1 MCTKDEERLG
11 QKGLAYL
18 EENAIT
24 ARVMRQLLSNG
35 VTRFIALLEYLR
47 PSLPEIGGERQ
58 LLNEIREILQVL
70 EDYRLVEIRRPNGDD
85 FAALDWHAF
94 PSRFALMNSSKIRR
108 IADRARGATVGA
120 E

>member
-1 MCTKDEERLG
+1 MCMEDEERLG

-18 EENAIT
+18 EENAIA
-24 ARVMRQLLSNG
+24 ARVMQQLLSNG

-47 PSLPEIGGERQ
+47 PSLPEIGEHR
-58 LLNEIREILQVL
+58 LLNEIREILQAL
-70 EDYRLVEIRRPNGDD
+70 ENYRLVEIRRPNGDD